1 MRWAECNIDLFL
13 IGEGESR
20 RDRACH
26 GGCSS
31 REEREVMKK
40 EIKSCLR
47 DSLDST
53 RGCVKARVPGA
64 GREEQI
70 VDMID

>member
-1 MRWAECNIDLFL
+1 
-13 IGEGESR
+13 
-20 RDRACH
+20 
-26 GGCSS
+26 
-31 REEREVMKK
+31 MKK